1 MNIEKEKWN
10 AAIASAEYVKN
21 GMLVGL
27 GSGSTAAFMIAELG
41 KRVAGGLI
49 MKGVPSSNVTAR
61 LAKQAGIS
69 LISLEDAG
77 TLDINIDGADEFD
90 AQLRLIKGGGGAMLR
105 EKILAH
111 NSRFNLIIADSG
123 KEVDRL
129 GKFKLPLET
138 IPFATQNIMEELG
151 KMDLHPQ
158 LRMKN
163 DEVYKT
169 DENNCIVD
177 VDIFQKDDLEE
188 LNRTLIQIPG
198 VVETGLFLST
208 TDLVLMGKGQ
218 TVTSFKK

>member
-1 MNIEKEKWN
+1 
-10 AAIASAEYVKN
+10 
-21 GMLVGL
+21 
-27 GSGSTAAFMIAELG
+27 
-41 KRVAGGLI
+41 
-49 MKGVPSSNVTAR
+49 
-61 LAKQAGIS
+61 
-69 LISLEDAG
+69 
-77 TLDINIDGADEFD
+77 
-90 AQLRLIKGGGGAMLR
+90 
-105 EKILAH
+105 
-111 NSRFNLIIADSG
+111 
-123 KEVDRL
+123 
-129 GKFKLPLET
+129 
-138 IPFATQNIMEELG
+138 MEELG